1 MNKLP
6 VLKINARQSQV
17 RRLQMLLNNALSPE
31 PGLMVDG
38 HFGPNT
44 AKAVRQFQEQAGLV
58 VDGVVGPRTW
68 SALVPGN
75 SNKETQ
81 SPRAASS
88 KEPQGRL
95 AEIAATYIGARETGN
110 NRAGNDKQMKEI
122 FRADDL
128 VIDGKTDG
136 YPWCAAFVSL
146 CVQKLCRQS
155 AHYVGLTPP
164 REPAVERFLTI
175 WAEEN
180 GCLIFRPDNSSL
192 KPIKGDIVVFTFS
205 HIGIVESNEEGA
217 VKTIEGNTNA
227 AGSREGVIVAR
238 KRRNLSLVR
247 AFIRLPVTELGILD
261 AVRDYSRV
269 V

>member
-1 MNKLP
+1 MNKPP
-6 VLKINARQSQV
+6 VLKINARHSHV
-17 RRLQMLLNNALSPE
+17 RRLQMLLNNASSPG
-31 PGLMVDG
+31 PGLIVDG

-44 AKAVRQFQEQAGLV
+44 AKAVRDFQRQAGLV

-68 SALVPGN
+68 SALVQGH
-75 SNKETQ
+75 SSKETQ
-81 SPRAASS
+81 TARTPVS
-88 KEPQGRL
+88 KDPQGKL

-110 NRAGNDKQMKEI
+110 NRAGDNEQMKEI

-155 AHYVGLTPP
+155 AYYVGLTPP

-175 WAEEN
+175 WAEDN
-180 GCLIFRPDNSSL
+180 GCLIFKPDNTTI

-205 HIGIVESNEEGA
+205 HIGIVESSEDGA